1 MSRATAAGQ
10 LPSPLGTSLS
20 QAEAP
25 RGQPSR
31 GQPSGPGARRERG
44 GPQTVLAL
52 GTEPPGA
59 Q

>member
-10 LPSPLGTSLS
+10 LPPPLGTSLR

-25 RGQPSR
+25 HGQPSR
-31 GQPSGPGARRERG
+31 GQPSGPGTRRERG
-44 GPQTVLAL
+44 GPQTVPVL
-52 GTEPPGA
+52 GTGPPGA